1 VPDHRGRR
9 LVPRR
14 FDAAPELEAVAERLG
29 WPPVDPGAGDGWLRG
44 WRATPDTLVTWWE
57 DPETDV
63 GYAVVDGPQAPAA
76 DAAIRDGTDV
86 LGPDGYAA
94 AVAGEHTPMGRGHM
108 LLAVA
113 MAAPAAPDA
122 TVGAVM
128 AEALADDNPYVRRYA
143 LLAAGVL
150 GWDDLLAAAAAI
162 ATTDPEPAV
171 RATAAEVL
179 ADR

>member
-1 VPDHRGRR
+1 M
-9 LVPRR
+9 
-14 FDAAPELEAVAERLG
+14 
-29 WPPVDPGAGDGWLRG
+29 
-44 WRATPDTLVTWWE
+44 
-57 DPETDV
+57 
-63 GYAVVDGPQAPAA
+63 
-76 DAAIRDGTDV
+76 DV
-86 LGPDGYAA
+86 LGPDGYVA